1 MEILLTSLLTFAS
14 TNIDDLFILAL
25 FFGNRRF
32 REGQVIGGQLLGI
45 GALIAASLAAS
56 LLGLLV
62 PLPYIGLLGL
72 FPVYLGLKALWNLYR
87 GDAHTEDGPGKLTD
101 GHHPILTV
109 AGITAANGG
118 DNIAIYTPLF
128 STLTWAHKLTMI
140 GIFLLMTLVW
150 CALAKYLAR
159 HPLVSKAVDRYG
171 HRVTPLVLI
180 ALGLYILY
188 ESGSFGLLAP
198 RW

>member
-1 MEILLTSLLTFAS
+1 MEILLTSLLTFAA
-14 TNIDDLFILAL
+14 TNIDDLFLLAL

-32 REGQVIGGQLLGI
+32 REGQVIAGQLLGI
-45 GALIAASLAAS
+45 GALTAASLAAS

-72 FPVYLGLKALWNLYR
+72 FPVYLGIKALWNLYR
-87 GDAHTEDGPGKLTD
+87 GGAHTEAGPGKMTD

-109 AGITAANGG
+109 AGITAANSG

-128 STLTWAHKLTMI
+128 TTLAWPHKLTMI
-140 GIFLLMTLVW
+140 SIFLVMTLVW

-159 HPLVSKAVDRYG
+159 HPLVSKAVDRY
-171 HRVTPLVLI
+171 RVTPLVLI
-180 ALGLYILY
+180 ALGVYILY
-188 ESGSFGLLAP
+188 ESGTFGLLAARP
-198 RW
+198 

>member
-14 TNIDDLFILAL
+14 TNIDDLFLLAL
-25 FFGNRRF
+25 FFSNRRF
-32 REGQVIGGQLLGI
+32 REGQIIGGQLLGI
-45 GALIAASLAAS
+45 GGLIAASLAAS

-72 FPVYLGLKALWNLYR
+72 FPVYLGIKALWNLYHE
-87 GDAHTEDGPGKLTD
+87 DAHTEAGPGKLTNR
-101 GHHPILTV
+101 HHPILTV

-128 STLTWAHKLTMI
+128 TTLTWPHKLTMI
-140 GIFLLMTLVW
+140 GIFFLMTLVW

-159 HPLVSKAVDRYG
+159 QPLVSKAVDRYG

-188 ESGSFGLLAP
+188 ESGSFGLLLS
-198 RW
+198 RR